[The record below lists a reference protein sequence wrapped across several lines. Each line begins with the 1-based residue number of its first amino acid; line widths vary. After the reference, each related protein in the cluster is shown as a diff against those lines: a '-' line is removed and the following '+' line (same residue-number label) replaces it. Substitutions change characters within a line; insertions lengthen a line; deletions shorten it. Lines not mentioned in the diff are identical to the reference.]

1 MRSSRSRRCRGMMV
15 MSWDSQRKATSEGVK
30 GPVPERGAGVAIGGG
45 VYVGVCRYMWVYVGL
60 CGGVDVAVDVL
71 YWWVGGVSGVM
82 IVGRE
87 ARHGS
92 KSRVG

>member
-1 MRSSRSRRCRGMMV
+1 

-45 VYVGVCRYMWVYVGL
+45 GGGVCGCMWGVY
-60 CGGVDVAVDVL
+60 VDVAVDVL
-71 YWWVGGVSGVM
+71 YWWVGGVPGVM